1 VEKVERKERG
11 LEDVTHHMR
20 GMQMMPIIP
29 GAGVISLGGIIL
41 IAGFLWKIWR
51 NDLRHISKALD
62 RVESSQ
68 TRIETKIDNHISSHA
83 KGDFGG

>member
-1 VEKVERKERG
+1 
-11 LEDVTHHMR
+11 
-20 GMQMMPIIP
+20 MMPIIP
-29 GAGVISLGGIIL
+29 GAGVISLGGIIV

-62 RVESSQ
+62 RVEGSQ
-68 TRIETKIDNHISSHA
+68 TRIETKIDSHISSHA